1 MIANLVLSIEP
12 WLSIGTIVLLSATL
26 FHAIRLERR
35 LGVLKRDRAALEA
48 LVKGFNDATVRA
60 EAATARLRGAAEG
73 AGRALGTQLD
83 GAESV
88 RADLAF
94 LLERGEALADR
105 LDEGIRSA
113 RGSAESRPSAASGGR
128 LLDGRTPYTQADLRP
143 LPTATRP
150 AADVPAETPEP
161 RLRSQAERDLLRAL
175 KLAR

>member
-1 MIANLVLSIEP
+1 MIATLAASLEP
-12 WLSIGTIVLLSATL
+12 WLSIGTIVLLAATL
-26 FHAIRLERR
+26 FHAIRLEQR

-73 AGRALGTQLD
+73 AGKALGTQLD

-94 LLERGEALADR
+94 LIERGEALADR
-105 LDEGIRSA
+105 LDESMRHA
-113 RGSAESRPSAASGGR
+113 RGAVDTRSTPRPLDPRAA
-128 LLDGRTPYTQADLRP
+128 YTDADLRK
-143 LPTATRP
+143 P
-150 AADVPAETPEP
+150 AAPEASPEAGEP

>member
-1 MIANLVLSIEP
+1 MIPVLEP
-12 WLSIGTIVLLSATL
+12 WLSIAVIVLLLATL

-73 AGRALGTQLD
+73 AGKALAGQLEASE
-83 GAESV
+83 GLKS
-88 RADLAF
+88 DLAF
-94 LLERGEALADR
+94 LIERGESLADR
-105 LDEGIRSA
+105 LDDGVRSA
-113 RGSAESRPSAASGGR
+113 RAVGSAAPPAA
-128 LLDGRTPYTQADLRP
+128 LRP
-143 LPTATRP
+143 PVAPFAEPP
-150 AADVPAETPEP
+150 AAEPTEAEP